1 MDDESCVMKYI
12 EIVPRDQS
20 QDSSHVTD
28 VKFEPVT
35 VKVGTVVVFTP
46 FTWFTCTMHIA
57 HLC

>member
-12 EIVPRDQS
+12 EIVPRDNS

-35 VKVGTVVVFTP
+35 VKVGTVSSFY
-46 FTWFTCTMHIA
+46 
-57 HLC
+57 